1 MQHIP
6 HHPLHG
12 LHSYGQADGN
22 GRWSGKIRPLAYDPA
37 APLEQPISPE
47 TRPTIKRQHP
57 LNKIKMITGPL
68 AMGLG
73 YARSRDAGDSQLE
86 SIGKAFLLGFVSI
99 PYLIYV
105 GYDTYKD

>member
-12 LHSYGQADGN
+12 LHAYGKADGSMQV
-22 GRWSGKIRPLAYDPA
+22 GPKDPTA
-37 APLEQPISPE
+37 AL
-47 TRPTIKRQHP
+47 TRNPALTENPATIKQHP
-57 LNKIKMITGPL
+57 LYKIKMITGPL

-73 YARSRDAGDSQLE
+73 YARSRDAGDSQLK
-86 SIGKAFLLGFVSI
+86 SIGKALLLGFVSL

-105 GYDTYKD
+105 GYDTYKA

>member
-12 LHSYGQADGN
+12 LHSYGQADASVQVGP
-22 GRWSGKIRPLAYDPA
+22 KDPTTALAKNP
-37 APLEQPISPE
+37 
-47 TRPTIKRQHP
+47 PTIKRQHP

-73 YARSRDAGDSQLE
+73 YARSRDAGDSQLK